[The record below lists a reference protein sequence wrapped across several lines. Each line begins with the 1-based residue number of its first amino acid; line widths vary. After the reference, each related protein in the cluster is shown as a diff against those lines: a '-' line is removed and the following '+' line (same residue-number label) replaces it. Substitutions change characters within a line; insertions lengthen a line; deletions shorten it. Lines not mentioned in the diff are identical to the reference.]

1 MEAVAVRGL
10 PDCAVSAQR
19 AWIVE
24 LVTAN
29 HEYIFFSWQQTFNW
43 ITDYESRI
51 TNHKSRMHYAP
62 YRFLSYSRFLTCN
75 MLRLTANH
83 IKGQEGAVQ
92 SKASGLVDM

>member
-29 HEYIFFSWQQTFNW
+29 HEYFFFSWQQTFNW

-51 TNHKSRMHYAP
+51 TNHKSRISHESVSWPPRGKNKRQGAQVK
-62 YRFLSYSRFLTCN
+62 SR
-75 MLRLTANH
+75 
-83 IKGQEGAVQ
+83 I
-92 SKASGLVDM
+92 